1 MRAILV
7 EDELIMQRSFRRIS
21 AEIEDFELL
30 AMFDNADDA
39 LRFVELNEV
48 DAAFIDIY
56 LPNVNGF
63 QLAAMIRLAKP
74 QLKLVFVSASE
85 AFSRDYDGFGAVDF
99 LLKPY
104 SRERLKEVIK
114 KIQSDSHRP

>member
-85 AFSRDYDGFGAVDF
+85 ALSRDYDGFGAVDF

-104 SRERLKEVIK
+104 SKERLKEVIK
-114 KIQSDSHRP
+114 KIQSDSCRQ